1 MKTERPVN
9 LSLSPAK
16 FSWPVTAMA
25 SILHRATGMV
35 LFVGVGFLLYVL
47 DMALA
52 SDAGFANASALLN
65 QPLPKLALLAVLAV
79 LTYHLFAGI
88 KHLLLDAH
96 IGDSFEAA
104 SRAAWLV
111 FVLSALAVVAL
122 GVWLW

>member
-9 LSLSPAK
+9 LSLSPAN

-25 SILHRATGMV
+25 SIAHRLTGML

-52 SDAGFANASALLN
+52 SDAGFADASALLG
-65 QPLPKLALLAVLAV
+65 QPLPKAGMIAVMAV

-88 KHLLLDAH
+88 KHLLLDLG
-96 IGDSFEAA
+96 IGETFEAA

-111 FVLSALAVVAL
+111 FGLTAVAVVIL
-122 GVWLW
+122 GAWLW

>member
-9 LSLSPAK
+9 LSLLPPD

-25 SILHRATGMV
+25 SIAHRFTGML

-47 DMALA
+47 DLALA
-52 SDAGFANASALLN
+52 SDAGFAEAIALLGR
-65 QPLPKLALLAVLAV
+65 PLPKVGLLAVMAV

-88 KHLLLDAH
+88 KHLLLDLG
-96 IGDSFEAA
+96 IGETFEAA

-111 FVLSALAVVAL
+111 FGLTAVVVVIL
-122 GVWLW
+122 GAWLW